1 MTTDQI
7 ATELDMPDETGVSL
21 IHYLAVLDYY
31 EVICVLLQTGANVNL
46 KVSGTNLTALIIAAA
61 RGNEKTV

>member
-31 EVICVLLQTGANVNL
+31 EVIYVLLQTGANVNL

-61 RGNEKTV
+61 RGNQKTV

>member
-31 EVICVLLQTGANVNL
+31 DVIYVLLQMGANVNL